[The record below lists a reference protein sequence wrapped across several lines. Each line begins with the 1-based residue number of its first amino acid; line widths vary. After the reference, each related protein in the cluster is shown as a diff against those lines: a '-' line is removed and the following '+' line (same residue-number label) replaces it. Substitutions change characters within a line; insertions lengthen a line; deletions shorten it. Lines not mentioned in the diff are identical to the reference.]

1 MIPQKQDIR
10 ILQQINKPLVTLGG
24 FIASVTTH
32 AYVQGSRNGLLR
44 NQSTSSC
51 LQCTTATST
60 CRDICTTPV
69 PQALTS
75 HRWFSSSH
83 FVPVECTK
91 SSTLYLE
98 WEGFASYLEGWT
110 GTFKTDPDLK
120 EVVVWTSHF
129 VYFQP
134 CSQVLLGEEK
144 REPGTRCLHMH

>member
-1 MIPQKQDIR
+1 MVFEIRETEPYIWVFIRPAFCHAMQQDMGLPYPFCVGESEETESER
-10 ILQQINKPLVTLGG
+10 L
-24 FIASVTTH
+24 FISVSSDFYYTQH
-32 AYVQGSRNGLLR
+32 QL
-44 NQSTSSC
+44 SC

-129 VYFQP
+129 VYF
-134 CSQVLLGEEK
+134 
-144 REPGTRCLHMH
+144 